1 MSKVSIIGAYNT
13 KFGSFVE
20 KNKETGEIK
29 DLKSYYYLI
38 IEART
43 GSS

>member
-20 KNKETGEIK
+20 KNKNRRSKRSEK
-29 DLKSYYYLI
+29 LL
-38 IEART
+38 
-43 GSS
+43 